1 MRKIGKYGWMNVMAL
16 LLGTSFAQAR
26 EQIDLDSSGWRLWLD
41 RQAEWKS
48 DVLYIQ
54 PSAVEGTRLQIPAVD
69 LAKLPV
75 NAPTCG
81 WDKLFTESLPADQAK
96 TVYTNASLCL
106 DVNVPGTVEE
116 YFWDAVSGKGEGRN
130 TSGDYVGVSWW
141 GRSFTVP
148 AEAKGKRI
156 KLFFTEGARL
166 RSEVYVNRKLVGYTL
181 QGQLPFEVDVTEA
194 VHYGAD
200 NALAVRITDAGG
212 NFSWGDYHPYIWGK
226 YSVPMAHGF
235 GGILGAVRLVTV
247 DPVYVS
253 DVYVKNKPAITDV
266 DIAIEYTSEAA
277 VPVSGSA
284 DLEIVE
290 AFQKGVTVTAPQTVF
305 RQALG
310 DFKIEPGMTRTFT
323 ASASV
328 PQARVWGIREGN
340 LYHAVVIL
348 KDAQGRVLDTKRQRF
363 GFRWFGVEGHGTDSV
378 CFTLNGQKKL
388 FLSSISWGFWPVN
401 GIYPTPELASK
412 HIESALALGQN
423 MLNFHRCVGNTQ
435 VLNLADEMGIL
446 YYEETG
452 GYSCGYGPAVRNKY
466 TPPEAYEF
474 PIAFAREKLLRMVK
488 RDRSHPSLV
497 IYNMANEPGIPPDST
512 VSRDMEDAHRLDP
525 TRFISFGS
533 GFMGHGGKAPV
544 KLHML
549 PYDPAQ
555 RNDGF
560 CDMHNAGNTQGVYL
574 DEFYLSP
581 RQFRRDDGNYRELF
595 IWGEEGAIA
604 SPPQLESI
612 HAVLNG
618 GGRRGWDG
626 SDYTEWYQA
635 YANYIQDK
643 GLTTYY
649 PSITKLITSLGDIM
663 YYEHGRLLENV
674 RIADAAA
681 LYVLNGFEDMKL
693 DNFSGSVDCYRNLK
707 GNAELIRQ
715 YMRPLMVSVKARD
728 KIGHVSDTN
737 LIDLFVLNEH
747 ALATGDYKV
756 TVTVQRP
763 DGRNKTLFSGTTHV
777 SGGNT
782 FSDPVAE
789 AVAVPLDGGH
799 GYYQIGARLE
809 DATGKLLADG
819 HEEMLAVDWKSDRIG
834 GKGAIVYGSSDL
846 KKFLTTVKK
855 ADVAT
860 YDDTLGRLD
869 YVVIGSHG
877 DGSSFQ
883 GVPFYSFRAK
893 DGVTEGLNLDY
904 FRGVKFDQCIDRRI
918 SKLGIDFDHK
928 ANLIPGYDILGDN
941 EWSLRWEGYL
951 VPEHSGMT
959 EFEFS
964 FDDGARLWIDGE
976 LVVDRWNNG
985 PCKICPFS
993 RDLQAGRKYAVK
1005 VEFFQDKG
1013 GWTVNLKWKPPVT
1026 EKAVDLQRLLQRV
1039 SNDGTVLF
1047 VLGDA
1052 DTWAAELKKL
1062 GAFPD
1067 YQIYRHQK
1075 SWVGGNYFVRTHPFF
1090 EDLPVN
1096 AGMNWEYQ
1104 RLVMYDGPKHY
1115 GFFNMKGE
1123 EPVVSS
1129 VGSAAHL
1136 VATSV
1141 GILPYGKGK
1150 IVFSSLNLMPAL
1162 MTTRKADDVPR
1173 KILCN
1178 YLKWA
1183 DAQGEQQ

>member
-1 MRKIGKYGWMNVMAL
+1 MGL
-16 LLGTSFAQAR
+16 LLGTSLAQGR
-26 EQIDLDSSGWRLWLD
+26 EEVNLGGTGWRLWLD
-41 RQAEWKS
+41 RQAQWKE
-48 DVLYIQ
+48 DELYLP
-54 PSAVEGTRLQIPAVD
+54 PSTVEGTRLQIPALD
-69 LAKLPV
+69 LAKVPV
-75 NAPTCG
+75 NAPSCG
-81 WDKLFTESLPADQAK
+81 WENLFAQSRTSDYAQQ
-96 TVYTNASLCL
+96 VYSDSNTCL
-106 DVNVPGTVEE
+106 EVNVPGTVEE
-116 YFWDAVSGKGEGRN
+116 YFWDAVSGKDKGRG

-166 RSEVYVNRKLVGYTL
+166 RSEVYVNSKLVGYTL

-200 NALAVRITDAGG
+200 NALAVRITDPGG
-212 NFSWGDYHPYIWGK
+212 NFSWGDYHPYKWGK
-226 YSVPMAHGF
+226 YNVPLAHGF

-277 VPVSGSA
+277 VPVSGNA
-284 DLEIVE
+284 ELEIVE
-290 AFQKGVTVTAPQTVF
+290 AFQKGVTVAAPQTVF

-363 GFRWFGVEGHGTDSV
+363 GFRWFGVEGYGTDGV
-378 CFTLNGQKKL
+378 CFTLNGTKQL

-401 GIYPTPELASK
+401 GIYPTPELARK

-466 TPPEAYEF
+466 AHPEQYEF
-474 PIAFAREKLLRMVK
+474 PIAFAREKLLHMVK

-497 IYNMANEPGIPPDST
+497 IYNMVNEPGITPDST
-512 VSRDMEDAHRLDP
+512 VSRDMEEAHRLDP

-581 RQFRRDDGNYRELF
+581 RQFRRNDGNYRELF

-635 YANYIQDK
+635 YTNYIQDK
-643 GLTTYY
+643 GLTKYY
-649 PSITKLITSLGDIM
+649 PSIPKLITSLGDIM
-663 YYEHGRLLENV
+663 YYEHGRLVENV
-674 RIADAAA
+674 RIADTAA
-681 LYVLNGFEDMKL
+681 LYVLNGYEDMKL

-763 DGRNKTLFSGTTHV
+763 DGQSKALYSGTAHV
-777 SGGNT
+777 SGGNK
-782 FSDPVAE
+782 FSDLVAE
-789 AVAVPLDGGH
+789 AVTVPLDGGK
-799 GYYQIGARLE
+799 GYYQISARLE

-877 DGSSFQ
+877 GGSLFQ
-883 GVPFYSFRAK
+883 AVPFYCFQAK

-904 FRGVKFDQCIDRRI
+904 FRGIKFDQCIDRRI
-918 SKLGIDFDHK
+918 SRLGIDFDHK
-928 ANLIPGYDILGDN
+928 ANLIPGYDILGAS

-951 VPEHSGMT
+951 VPEHSGIT

-976 LVVDRWNNG
+976 LVVDRWNKG
-985 PCKICPFS
+985 PGKICQFS
-993 RDLQAGRKYAVK
+993 RDLQAGRKCAMK
-1005 VEFFQDKG
+1005 LEFFQG
-1013 GWTVNLKWKPPVT
+1013 GGSMMVSLKWKLPAT

-1039 SNDGTVLF
+1039 SKDGTVLF

-1062 GAFPD
+1062 GAFPN
-1067 YQIYRHQK
+1067 YQIYRHSK

-1096 AGMNWEYQ
+1096 VGMNWEYQ

-1115 GFFNMKGE
+1115 GFYNMKGE

-1129 VGSAAHL
+1129 VGSSAHL

-1150 IVFSSLNLMPAL
+1150 IVFSALNLMPAL
-1162 MTTRKADDVPR
+1162 MTTRKADEVPR

-1183 DAQGEQQ
+1183 GDPGGHD